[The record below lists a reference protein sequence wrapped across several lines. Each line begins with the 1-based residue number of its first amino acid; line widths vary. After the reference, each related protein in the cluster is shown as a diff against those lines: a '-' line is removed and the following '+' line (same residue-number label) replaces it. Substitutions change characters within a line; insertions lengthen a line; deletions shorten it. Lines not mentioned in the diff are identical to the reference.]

1 MNLYEKI
8 LTIYPALIGY
18 DFISGGIELV
28 DSGDGAFIYRWEHDL
43 PQPTQEELDA
53 ITGDF
58 VLPVKIITKLQFV
71 EWCESNDKI
80 SGLINLLDSDSMLK
94 FKWDAATALEVDNP
108 LVLGAA
114 AVLGID
120 AQETFN
126 DIG

>member
-1 MNLYEKI
+1 MDAVRAAKVVDGVVVSVHMV
-8 LTIYPALIGY
+8 YPDNVTEGFQITNQKVGIGY
-18 DFISGGIELV
+18 TYDGENFIPPPPNPKPDV
-28 DSGDGAFIYRWEHDL
+28 
-43 PQPTQEELDA
+43 T
-53 ITGDF
+53 
-58 VLPVKIITKLQFV
+58 VITKLQFV
-71 EWCESNDKI
+71 EWCEDND
-80 SGLINLLDSDSMLK
+80 LIVNLLNLLDSDSMLK